1 MKSKQVMAGLGW
13 RRGASIVYFDS
24 YHCQPQLLV
33 WAQRPFR
40 GGAQGLESC
49 SGGPGSGSLF
59 SFPVYLHPT
68 PGGLFLRMFPP
79 WHTGMALPC
88 TDASQGSNSSATN
101 SWLCKT

>member
-59 SFPVYLHPT
+59 QLSCLPLPHPRRT
-68 PGGLFLRMFPP
+68 LLKNVSSLAHRNGTALYRCLPG
-79 WHTGMALPC
+79 
-88 TDASQGSNSSATN
+88 
-101 SWLCKT
+101 K